1 MKTDK
6 ELLKIWKRCE
16 ETRRAEMEAT
26 IIFEG
31 LIGNEKLKIFDL
43 IKEGKHLE

>member
-6 ELLKIWKRCE
+6 ELLRIWRRCE
-16 ETRRAEMEAT
+16 EKRRMNIEAE
-26 IIFEG
+26 IIFEQ
-31 LIGNEKLKIFDL
+31 LTGNEKLKIFDL